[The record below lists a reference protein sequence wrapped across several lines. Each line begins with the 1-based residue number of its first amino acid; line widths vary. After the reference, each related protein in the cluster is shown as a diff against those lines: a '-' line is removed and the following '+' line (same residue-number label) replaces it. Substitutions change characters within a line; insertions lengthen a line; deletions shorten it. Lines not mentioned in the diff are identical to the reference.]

1 MTTWRRF
8 WATLVIL
15 GSLPLV
21 AIYAADQLKG
31 EGYVL
36 NDDEN
41 VVTYKVEDTK
51 DAKNKDKTIFVLKM
65 KNGMWW
71 KSIVLKRFIKGHE
84 IHVFEIRTGV
94 NKQLA
99 SIGVQPADMRGD
111 VTIILGKGESFAW
124 WKEVARTTVDGD
136 SLIGK
141 TITFDWLK
149 DYGGPRFPVL

>member
-1 MTTWRRF
+1 MITWRRS
-8 WATLVIL
+8 WATLVVL

-21 AIYAADQLKG
+21 ALYAADQLKG

-71 KSIVLKRFIKGHE
+71 KSIVLKRLIKGHE
-84 IHVFEIRTGV
+84 IHVFEIRTGD
-94 NKQLA
+94 NKQIA
-99 SIGVQPADMRGD
+99 SIDVQLADMRGD
-111 VTIILGKGESFAW
+111 VSIILEDAGSFAC
-124 WKEVARTTVDGD
+124 
-136 SLIGK
+136 
-141 TITFDWLK
+141 
-149 DYGGPRFPVL
+149 